1 MKKRGIISVIIS
13 FIGLILMPA
22 TEAAIRQKQDILP
35 RNFGYLI
42 GDVVKRTIV
51 LEINHPHT
59 LDQKQIP
66 ELGKINRWL
75 ELRKNTLEINK
86 HKDFNRYQLELEYQ
100 IFNSESDHTEIFLPG
115 FDLIVTTSERTLP
128 MIFHDRLIRMMSVT
142 EDDSSRSLEFLD
154 LQPPISPQ
162 QVSELS
168 GWLKLGFAL
177 LGIFLSLLLVV
188 YIYAV
193 LPWVGKLHGP
203 FAHATKNLRS
213 LRKAADTKNSSHA
226 ALKYIHAAFN
236 QTYGKVLLHDDL
248 EIFFQKQPAFRKL
261 QPELTKLFTHSRAVF
276 FDELGTSRLT
286 VSELLKICR
295 QCRDIER
302 GLL

>member
-1 MKKRGIISVIIS
+1 MH
-13 FIGLILMPA
+13 A
-22 TEAAIRQKQDILP
+22 TEAAIRQKKDILP

-42 GDVVKRTIV
+42 GDIVKRTII
-51 LEINHPHT
+51 LEIDHPHS

-75 ELRKNTLEINK
+75 ELRKNSLKINK
-86 HKDFNRYQLELEYQ
+86 HSDFSRYQMELEYQ
-100 IFNSESDHTEIFLPG
+100 IFNSESGHAEIFLPG

-128 MIFHDRLIRMMSVT
+128 MVFHDRSIRMMSVT
-142 EDDSSRSLEFLD
+142 EDDSSRSLDFLD

-162 QVSELS
+162 KVSVFS
-168 GWLKLGFAL
+168 GWLKLGFAI
-177 LGIFLSLLLVV
+177 LGAFLSLLLVI

-203 FAHATKNLRS
+203 FSQAVRKLRG
-213 LRKAADTKNSSHA
+213 LRKVADTKNDSHK
-226 ALKYIHAAFN
+226 ALRHIHAAFN

-248 EIFFQKQPAFRKL
+248 EIFFQEQSAFRKL
-261 QPELTKLFTHSRAVF
+261 QPELTKLFIHSRAVF
-276 FDELGTSRLT
+276 FDEPKTSEWT
-286 VSELLKICR
+286 INELLNICR